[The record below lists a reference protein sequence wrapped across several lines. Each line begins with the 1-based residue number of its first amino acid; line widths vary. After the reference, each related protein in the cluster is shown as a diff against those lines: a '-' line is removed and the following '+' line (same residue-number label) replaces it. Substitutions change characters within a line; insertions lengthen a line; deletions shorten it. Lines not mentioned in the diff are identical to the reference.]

1 MRSPYS
7 LVSLL
12 VSTVVTA
19 LMSPMAIAD
28 EIVTCKSHDYKYTHC
43 NIRSA
48 GYVTLQ
54 KQLSNTRCEQ
64 GRTWDYD
71 RRGIWVDDGCKAE
84 FLVESDDYGHG
95 DKHSSSHDAAA
106 AAGVIVGAAILGA
119 LINNSNHDDKH
130 KYNDDNYHGSR
141 HTSYVPSWMIGKFR
155 GYNPNYDADVE
166 LTIKSD
172 GRVKGRASG
181 KKIKG
186 WINDERLHVGDT
198 VFDIDQV
205 RNGFVTKQKGNRH
218 NEVHYHRVD

>member
-1 MRSPYS
+1 MRSTYS
-7 LVSLL
+7 PVSHL
-12 VSTVVTA
+12 TAIVVTVI
-19 LMSPMAIAD
+19 MSPVAIAD
-28 EIVTCKSHDYKYTHC
+28 EVVTCKSHDYKYKHC

-84 FLVESDDYGHG
+84 FLVENDDFDEDDH
-95 DKHSSSHDAAA
+95 HSSNHDAKV

-141 HTSYVPSWMIGKFR
+141 HTSYVPSWMIGTFR
-155 GYNPNYDADVE
+155 GYNPDYDADVE
-166 LTIKSD
+166 LTIQSN
-172 GRVKGRASG
+172 GRVKGHAEGQNIR
-181 KKIKG
+181 G

-205 RNGFVTKQKGNRH
+205 RNGFVTTQKGNRH
-218 NEVHYHRVD
+218 NEVRYHRVN